1 MTRIAVIGGGWAG
14 LAAAVEAVSL
24 GAAVTLFEMAP
35 TLGGRARSLEGSEP
49 ALDNGQHILIGAY
62 TASLA
67 LMRRVGADP
76 EADLLRMPL
85 RLRYPDRDTLTLP
98 GGLLVADRLRL
109 PEDDAPGRLDQR
121 RERLPDRPV
130 VLGGV
135 LGVVRRHD
143 LHDRVVDAQ
152 LSHRRA

>member
-49 ALDNGQHILIGAY
+49 ALDTGQHNLIGAY
-62 TASLA
+62 AASLA

-98 GGLLVADRLRL
+98 GGPPTLAFLRGAGNTRL
-109 PEDDAPGRLDQR
+109 
-121 RERLPDRPV
+121 
-130 VLGGV
+130 GV
-135 LGVVRRHD
+135 LGAIALGATLYDLAFSAMARRD
-143 LHDRVVDAQ
+143 E
-152 LSHRRA
+152 S